1 MKRIVQIC
9 LIMTGIFLG
18 VFNVYG
24 SSTYQIL
31 KDQQIEF
38 TDILVEGDS
47 LVLVRN
53 EKNGFSSEGIYLG
66 VYNCVE
72 RMWTVEYQA
81 YDEYLK
87 SSYYAGDGIFALSDG
102 ETTTLLNTKT
112 QKFLKLDINVNFN
125 DLHFYNGCAVSGARE
140 SYGDQLYGIYEIDE
154 DGNYQ
159 NTGITDFIT
168 EDKILS
174 PDDFEFVYADGKQV
188 VYIYDGEE
196 FYIYDVV
203 AAEVYDIYHPDY
215 ADKFWHGWTDT
226 LKVSI
231 CGEKY
236 LVLLNMEGT
245 DGQNYYAVMDFYGSM
260 ITEATKCDLA
270 IATEKG
276 NSVVKNG
283 NELNE
288 IELAKLETPEKQSLN
303 LMPLLETNCSWRN
316 EQTAGM
322 DIQGNTYGNAIE
334 YSFVTDPFGT
344 EEYSTCDAWYLGENY
359 SRLTGTWYFPAD
371 QIQDGFAHIR
381 LIGDGNVIYDN
392 SELNADNCRID
403 FDIDVS
409 GIRELSFEYNGI
421 CDMTDILFGM
431 SDAKLCS

>member
-188 VYIYDGEE
+188 VYIYDGEH
-196 FYIYDVV
+196 YDV
-203 AAEVYDIYHPDY
+203 
-215 ADKFWHGWTDT
+215 
-226 LKVSI
+226 
-231 CGEKY
+231 
-236 LVLLNMEGT
+236 
-245 DGQNYYAVMDFYGSM
+245 
-260 ITEATKCDLA
+260 
-270 IATEKG
+270 
-276 NSVVKNG
+276 
-283 NELNE
+283 
-288 IELAKLETPEKQSLN
+288 
-303 LMPLLETNCSWRN
+303 
-316 EQTAGM
+316 
-322 DIQGNTYGNAIE
+322 
-334 YSFVTDPFGT
+334 
-344 EEYSTCDAWYLGENY
+344 
-359 SRLTGTWYFPAD
+359 SR
-371 QIQDGFAHIR
+371 
-381 LIGDGNVIYDN
+381 V
-392 SELNADNCRID
+392 
-403 FDIDVS
+403 
-409 GIRELSFEYNGI
+409 
-421 CDMTDILFGM
+421 
-431 SDAKLCS
+431 

>member
-1 MKRIVQIC
+1 M
-9 LIMTGIFLG
+9 G

-81 YDEYLK
+81 YDEYLE

-112 QKFLKLDINVNFN
+112 QEFLKLDINVNFN
-125 DLHFYNGCAVSGARE
+125 NLYFYNGCAVSGARE

-159 NTGITDFIT
+159 NTGITDYIT
-168 EDKILS
+168 EDKILR
-174 PDDFEFVYADGKQV
+174 PDDFEFVYADGKQA

-196 FYIYDVV
+196 FYIYDVA
-203 AAEVYDIYHPDY
+203 AAEVYDIYNPDY

-236 LVLLNMEGT
+236 G
-245 DGQNYYAVMDFYGSM
+245 
-260 ITEATKCDLA
+260 
-270 IATEKG
+270 
-276 NSVVKNG
+276 
-283 NELNE
+283 
-288 IELAKLETPEKQSLN
+288 
-303 LMPLLETNCSWRN
+303 
-316 EQTAGM
+316 
-322 DIQGNTYGNAIE
+322 
-334 YSFVTDPFGT
+334 
-344 EEYSTCDAWYLGENY
+344 
-359 SRLTGTWYFPAD
+359 
-371 QIQDGFAHIR
+371 
-381 LIGDGNVIYDN
+381 
-392 SELNADNCRID
+392 
-403 FDIDVS
+403 
-409 GIRELSFEYNGI
+409 
-421 CDMTDILFGM
+421 
-431 SDAKLCS
+431 

>member
-245 DGQNYYAVMDFYGSM
+245 DGQNYYAVKHLPY
-260 ITEATKCDLA
+260 T
-270 IATEKG
+270 
-276 NSVVKNG
+276 
-283 NELNE
+283 
-288 IELAKLETPEKQSLN
+288 
-303 LMPLLETNCSWRN
+303 
-316 EQTAGM
+316 
-322 DIQGNTYGNAIE
+322 
-334 YSFVTDPFGT
+334 
-344 EEYSTCDAWYLGENY
+344 
-359 SRLTGTWYFPAD
+359 
-371 QIQDGFAHIR
+371 
-381 LIGDGNVIYDN
+381 
-392 SELNADNCRID
+392 
-403 FDIDVS
+403 
-409 GIRELSFEYNGI
+409 
-421 CDMTDILFGM
+421 
-431 SDAKLCS
+431 

>member
-215 ADKFWHGWTDT
+215 
-226 LKVSI
+226 
-231 CGEKY
+231 EKY
-236 LVLLNMEGT
+236 IAGNNEEKKHGMLILKSGEVVNTEYQKYMLSYTVPDIVGVY
-245 DGQNYYAVMDFYGSM
+245 DGANYGMLGSNGELIVPCSYDSCEISEDGAYITADRQKDEYGNY
-260 ITEATKCDLA
+260 TECTLFD
-270 IATEKG
+270 
-276 NSVVKNG
+276 SNG
-283 NELNE
+283 NK
-288 IELAKLETPEKQSLN
+288 IETFDTGIYNVGVFRKIS
-303 LMPLLETNCSWRN
+303 
-316 EQTAGM
+316 
-322 DIQGNTYGNAIE
+322 NA
-334 YSFVTDPFGT
+334 
-344 EEYSTCDAWYLGENY
+344 A
-359 SRLTGTWYFPAD
+359 
-371 QIQDGFAHIR
+371 
-381 LIGDGNVIYDN
+381 
-392 SELNADNCRID
+392 
-403 FDIDVS
+403 
-409 GIRELSFEYNGI
+409 
-421 CDMTDILFGM
+421 
-431 SDAKLCS
+431 

>member
-9 LIMTGIFLG
+9 LIMTGIFWG

-81 YDEYLK
+81 YDEYLE

-112 QKFLKLDINVNFN
+112 QEFLKLDINVNFN
-125 DLHFYNGCAVSGARE
+125 NLYFYNGCAVSGARE

-159 NTGITDFIT
+159 NTGITDYIT
-168 EDKILS
+168 EDKILRPMILS
-174 PDDFEFVYADGKQV
+174 LYMRMESRLFIFTTGKSF
-188 VYIYDGEE
+188 IYMMLLLEK
-196 FYIYDVV
+196 FYHIYN
-203 AAEVYDIYHPDY
+203 PDY

-226 LKVSI
+226 LKVSMWRKI
-231 CGEKY
+231 SCSFKY
-236 LVLLNMEGT
+236 GR
-245 DGQNYYAVMDFYGSM
+245 Y
-260 ITEATKCDLA
+260 
-270 IATEKG
+270 
-276 NSVVKNG
+276 
-283 NELNE
+283 
-288 IELAKLETPEKQSLN
+288 
-303 LMPLLETNCSWRN
+303 
-316 EQTAGM
+316 
-322 DIQGNTYGNAIE
+322 
-334 YSFVTDPFGT
+334 
-344 EEYSTCDAWYLGENY
+344 
-359 SRLTGTWYFPAD
+359 
-371 QIQDGFAHIR
+371 
-381 LIGDGNVIYDN
+381 
-392 SELNADNCRID
+392 
-403 FDIDVS
+403 
-409 GIRELSFEYNGI
+409 
-421 CDMTDILFGM
+421 
-431 SDAKLCS
+431 

>member
-9 LIMTGIFLG
+9 LIMTGIFWG

-53 EKNGFSSEGIYLG
+53 EKNGFSSEVIYLG

-81 YDEYLK
+81 YDEYLE

-112 QKFLKLDINVNFN
+112 QEFLKLDINVNFN
-125 DLHFYNGCAVSGARE
+125 NLYFYNGCAVSGARE

-159 NTGITDFIT
+159 NTGITDYIT
-168 EDKILS
+168 EDKILR
-174 PDDFEFVYADGKQV
+174 PDDFEFVYADGKQA

-196 FYIYDVV
+196 FYIYDVA
-203 AAEVYDIYHPDY
+203 AAEVYDIYNPDY

-231 CGEKY
+231 FYKSDTEAETKNKSNFEFEVMNYDPVLPVRMKTLKIRKENDKLILELTYAEFEWAGIEEFIVDIQLVRYDGTVNTFVQNALFEKK
-236 LVLLNMEGT
+236 
-245 DGQNYYAVMDFYGSM
+245 GQNFARFQLQDAGY
-260 ITEATKCDLA
+260 DLDG
-270 IATEKG
+270 IASARVNILVYNIYKSQKKHVEKG
-276 NSVVKNG
+276 SGFSAYSDYSVDELRSARFANSNMVMCMEKNIG
-283 NELNE
+283 KNHQCCCGQVYSN
-288 IELAKLETPEKQSLN
+288 KNNKC
-303 LMPLLETNCSWRN
+303 PLCGKERR
-316 EQTAGM
+316 
-322 DIQGNTYGNAIE
+322 D
-334 YSFVTDPFGT
+334 
-344 EEYSTCDAWYLGENY
+344 
-359 SRLTGTWYFPAD
+359 
-371 QIQDGFAHIR
+371 
-381 LIGDGNVIYDN
+381 
-392 SELNADNCRID
+392 
-403 FDIDVS
+403 
-409 GIRELSFEYNGI
+409 
-421 CDMTDILFGM
+421 
-431 SDAKLCS
+431 K

>member
-125 DLHFYNGCAVSGARE
+125 NLHFYNGCAVSGARE

-196 FYIYDVV
+196 FYIYDVA
-203 AAEVYDIYHPDY
+203 AAEVYDIYNPDY

-276 NSVVKNG
+276 NIVVKNG
-283 NELNE
+283 NELMR
-288 IELAKLETPEKQSLN
+288 LSLLN
-303 LMPLLETNCSWRN
+303 WRHQKN
-316 EQTAGM
+316 
-322 DIQGNTYGNAIE
+322 
-334 YSFVTDPFGT
+334 
-344 EEYSTCDAWYLGENY
+344 
-359 SRLTGTWYFPAD
+359 SR
-371 QIQDGFAHIR
+371 
-381 LIGDGNVIYDN
+381 
-392 SELNADNCRID
+392 
-403 FDIDVS
+403 
-409 GIRELSFEYNGI
+409 
-421 CDMTDILFGM
+421 
-431 SDAKLCS
+431 

>member
-1 MKRIVQIC
+1 
-9 LIMTGIFLG
+9 MTGIFLG

-188 VYIYDGEE
+188 VYIYD
-196 FYIYDVV
+196 
-203 AAEVYDIYHPDY
+203 
-215 ADKFWHGWTDT
+215 
-226 LKVSI
+226 L
-231 CGEKY
+231 
-236 LVLLNMEGT
+236 
-245 DGQNYYAVMDFYGSM
+245 
-260 ITEATKCDLA
+260 
-270 IATEKG
+270 
-276 NSVVKNG
+276 
-283 NELNE
+283 
-288 IELAKLETPEKQSLN
+288 
-303 LMPLLETNCSWRN
+303 
-316 EQTAGM
+316 
-322 DIQGNTYGNAIE
+322 
-334 YSFVTDPFGT
+334 
-344 EEYSTCDAWYLGENY
+344 
-359 SRLTGTWYFPAD
+359 
-371 QIQDGFAHIR
+371 
-381 LIGDGNVIYDN
+381 
-392 SELNADNCRID
+392 
-403 FDIDVS
+403 
-409 GIRELSFEYNGI
+409 
-421 CDMTDILFGM
+421 
-431 SDAKLCS
+431 